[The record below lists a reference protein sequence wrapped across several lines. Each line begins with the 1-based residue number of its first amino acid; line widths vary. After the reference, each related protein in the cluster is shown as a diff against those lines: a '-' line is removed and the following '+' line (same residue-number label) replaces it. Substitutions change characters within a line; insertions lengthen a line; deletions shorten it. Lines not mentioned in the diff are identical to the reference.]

1 MTKLHKCAATF
12 AALALSLGL
21 AARPAVASNGSVYLY
36 ETITTSYPLANS
48 YNRYLVA
55 GPFDD
60 YSACSDYM
68 RHIPSSYEP
77 GTLRLYS
84 CGY

>member
-1 MTKLHKCAATF
+1 MIRRYAATF

-21 AARPAVASNGSVYLY
+21 AARPAVAYGSVYLY

>member
-1 MTKLHKCAATF
+1 MMRRYAATF

-21 AARPAVASNGSVYLY
+21 AARPAVAYGSVYLY

>member
-1 MTKLHKCAATF
+1 MSKLRKCAATF

-21 AARPAVASNGSVYLY
+21 AAQPAAASYGSVYLY
-36 ETITTSYPLANS
+36 ETITTSYPYETSFRRL
-48 YNRYLVA
+48 LVA

-60 YSACSDYM
+60 DAACFDYM
-68 RHIPSSYEP
+68 RHIPTSYEQ
-77 GTLRLYS
+77 GILRFYS

>member
-1 MTKLHKCAATF
+1 MMRRCAATF

-21 AARPAVASNGSVYLY
+21 AARPAVAYGSVYLY

-48 YNRYLVA
+48 YNRYLA
-55 GPFDD
+55 GGPFAD
-60 YSACSDYM
+60 YETCSDYM
-68 RHIPSSYEP
+68 RHIPTSYEP
-77 GTLRLYS
+77 GILRLYS